1 MMHTFSAH
9 WETIQKL
16 HGQVETATIVEEPM
30 LFSASPDFAES
41 YGGPLTRSVLR
52 ALTRERDRMAAYIAE
67 HPGTYGV
74 IDTRSHMLMP
84 GQYPA
89 IPGWHCDAYPR
100 GKGSAGQPDL
110 KAGDPEC
117 FHYVVTVSD
126 QPNGVSNTTFMQGV
140 STLDVDPERVWGSV
154 HEEVVRRGLG
164 LPAPGRDGGICL
176 WATIPDGHLTRFKQE
191 TLHRATKA
199 HAKGWRWFFRLSM
212 YHSKPMNQI
221 RRQVQVY
228 STEGG
233 GW

>member
-1 MMHTFSAH
+1 MMHMFEPH
-9 WETIQKL
+9 WESIHKL

-30 LFSASPDFAES
+30 LFSTSPDFAES
-41 YGGPLTRSVLR
+41 YGGSLTRAVLR
-52 ALTRERDRMAAYIAE
+52 ALSRERDRIATYISE
-67 HPGTYGV
+67 HPGTYAV

-100 GKGSAGQPDL
+100 GKGSSGQPDL

-126 QPNGVSNTTFMQGV
+126 QPNGVSNTTFMQV
-140 STLDVDPERVWGSV
+140 PLNLNVDPERVWGSV
-154 HEEVVRRGLG
+154 HDAVEALG
-164 LPAPGRDGGICL
+164 IGA
-176 WATIPDGHLTRFKQE
+176 ATISDGHLIRFKQE
-191 TLHRATKA
+191 TLHRATRT
-199 HAKGWRWFFRLSM
+199 HTKGWRWFFRMSM

>member
-1 MMHTFSAH
+1 MTDEHTTLRYAFCFRPEWAKVASLQGTVSKEMIA
-9 WETIQKL
+9 
-16 HGQVETATIVEEPM
+16 EEPM
-30 LFSASPDFAES
+30 LYSASPHFAES
-41 YGGPLTRSVLR
+41 YGGPLTRA
-52 ALTRERDRMAAYIAE
+52 ALSKLTGREMERIAE
-67 HPGTYGV
+67 YSAQTGAHAV

-100 GKGSAGQPDL
+100 GPGGSGQPDL
-110 KAGDPEC
+110 RLGDATR

-126 QPNGVSNTTFMQGV
+126 QLGGVSNTTFLQELEFTCM
-140 STLDVDPERVWGSV
+140 VDPERVWGSV
-154 HEEVVRRGLG
+154 HDALESRGRNVVLM
-164 LPAPGRDGGICL
+164 
-176 WATIPDGHLTRFKQE
+176 PDGQLIRFRQE
-191 TLHRATKA
+191 QLHRATPA

-212 YHSKPMNQI
+212 YYTKPLNQI

>member
-1 MMHTFSAH
+1 MKHTFRPE
-9 WETIQKL
+9 WELVALLQ
-16 HGQVETATIVEEPM
+16 GRVETVTIAEEPM
-30 LFSASPDFAES
+30 LFSASPAFAES
-41 YGGPLTRSVLR
+41 YGGPLTRAVLR
-52 ALTRERDRMAAYIAE
+52 SLEKERHRWTEYIAS
-67 HPGTYGV
+67 HPGTHAV

-100 GKGSAGQPDL
+100 GKGGSGQPDL
-110 KAGDPEC
+110 EAGDPEC

-126 QPNGVSNTTFMQGV
+126 QQRGVSNTAFLEGTV
-140 STLDVDPERVWGSV
+140 TVEVDPEQVWGSV
-154 HEEVVRRGLG
+154 HDEIRELAGVK
-164 LPAPGRDGGICL
+164 
-176 WATIPDGHLTRFKQE
+176 IPDGNLIRFKQE
-191 TLHRATKA
+191 SLHRASAT

-212 YHSKPMNQI
+212 YHSAPMNQI